1 MQMSTLLLYFVA
13 FLVFAS
19 AMDPYSAQNYYQ
31 QYQYQQQSSDVNP
44 YHQPYAGPMYP
55 IPGPSTSAHSAP
67 VPANAYEYDV
77 GILAQ
82 QSVYVPG
89 AMIDKRGGAGG
100 KLAKGGKRT
109 TVLRKGGGKV
119 WEDQTLLEW
128 NPCECFPLII
138 CCYIAHLCLTAW
150 FRLFVGDLSND
161 VSDDVLSNAFNK
173 YTSFQK
179 ARVIRDR
186 LSGKV
191 RVLSQPL
198 SQIRCLQTVCRRS
211 TVSSHS
217 QTPRIS

>member
-1 MQMSTLLLYFVA
+1 
-13 FLVFAS
+13 
-19 AMDPYSAQNYYQ
+19 MDPYSNQSYNSYGYGQQGNYDANSY
-31 QYQYQQQSSDVNP
+31 YKGYQSSASSFP
-44 YHQPYAGPMYP
+44 L
-55 IPGPSTSAHSAP
+55 PGGSTSSQPAP

-77 GILAQ
+77 GIVAQ

-89 AMIDKRGGAGG
+89 AAIDKRGGAGG

-128 NPCECFPLII
+128 NPS
-138 CCYIAHLCLTAW
+138 W

-173 YTSFQK
+173 YPSFQK

-186 LSGKV
+186 LSGKAKYGFV
-191 RVLSQPL
+191 AFSDPEDFLRAWKEMDGKYVGNRPVKLKKADSTA
-198 SQIRCLQTVCRRS
+198 IRPVEIGHRKAKQLEQELKKNRRK
-211 TVSSHS
+211 
-217 QTPRIS
+217 PY

>member
-1 MQMSTLLLYFVA
+1 
-13 FLVFAS
+13 
-19 AMDPYSAQNYYQ
+19 MDPYSSQNYYQ
-31 QYQYQQQSSDVNP
+31 QYQQGMPSTSSDVNP
-44 YHQPYAGPMYP
+44 YHQPYQGPMYTNP
-55 IPGPSTSAHSAP
+55 AASSSHSAP

-100 KLAKGGKRT
+100 KLAKGGKRV

-128 NPCECFPLII
+128 NPS
-138 CCYIAHLCLTAW
+138 W

-161 VSDDVLSNAFNK
+161 VSDDVLANAFNK

-186 LSGKV
+186 LSQKAKYGFVAFSDPEDFLKAWKEMDGKYVGNRPIKLKKAEQTSV
-191 RVLSQPL
+191 RPVEIGHRKARQLEKDLKMNRKKPY
-198 SQIRCLQTVCRRS
+198 
-211 TVSSHS
+211 
-217 QTPRIS
+217 